1 MQYFPILNNYIDLQ
15 VMVCSPNNTPQTP
28 DLTTGNIIVTEYPAS
43 GNTTYSEEP
52 GEPTHNN
59 LILSF
64 AGGSIAVLVFLIA
77 GFAGIKVYKAKFSR
91 RRNFNYTLSEDNGN
105 IVGDENRVNC

>member
-1 MQYFPILNNYIDLQ
+1 
-15 VMVCSPNNTPQTP
+15 MVCSSNNPSETSDSEIIP
-28 DLTTGNIIVTEYPAS
+28 DLTTKRTGESQDLVQNATNIEGN
-43 GNTTYSEEP
+43 EEAA
-52 GEPTHNN
+52 HNS

-64 AGGSIAVLVFLIA
+64 AGGSIAVLVFLII
-77 GFAGIKVYKAKFSR
+77 GFAGVKVYKAKFSR

>member
-1 MQYFPILNNYIDLQ
+1 
-15 VMVCSPNNTPQTP
+15 MVCSSNNPSETADIDVIH
-28 DLTTGNIIVTEYPAS
+28 DLTTKETSKSQDLIQNATKI
-43 GNTTYSEEP
+43 EED
-52 GEPTHNN
+52 EEATHNN

-64 AGGSIAVLVFLIA
+64 AGGSIAVLVFLII
-77 GFAGIKVYKAKFSR
+77 GFAGVKVYKAKFSR

>member
-1 MQYFPILNNYIDLQ
+1 
-15 VMVCSPNNTPQTP
+15 MVCSTNDSPQNEDVTTESGIRKSEN
-28 DLTTGNIIVTEYPAS
+28 LTLGNSTKVDDS
-43 GNTTYSEEP
+43 GDS
-52 GEPTHNN
+52 THNN
-59 LILSF
+59 IVLRF
-64 AGGSIAVLVFLIA
+64 AGGSIAVLIFLII

>member
-1 MQYFPILNNYIDLQ
+1 MALNDYIDLQ

-28 DLTTGNIIVTEYPAS
+28 DLTTGTIIVTEYPTS
-43 GNTTYSEEP
+43 GNTTYPDDP

>member
-1 MQYFPILNNYIDLQ
+1 
-15 VMVCSPNNTPQTP
+15 MVCSSNNPSDTSDTEEIY
-28 DLTTGNIIVTEYPAS
+28 DLTTKKTGESQDLIQNATNIEGN
-43 GNTTYSEEP
+43 EEA
-52 GEPTHNN
+52 THNN

-64 AGGSIAVLVFLIA
+64 AGGSIAVLVFLII
-77 GFAGIKVYKAKFSR
+77 GFAGVKVYKAKFSR

>member
-1 MQYFPILNNYIDLQ
+1 MHCSSEDPPPSPTLIDPCNPSKDESCNNPLNEETDLKN
-15 VMVCSPNNTPQTP
+15 STATKA
-28 DLTTGNIIVTEYPAS
+28 TEEDS
-43 GNTTYSEEP
+43 K
-52 GEPTHNN
+52 HNN

-64 AGGSIAVLVFLIA
+64 AGASVAVIGFLII
-77 GFAGIKVYKAKFSR
+77 GFAGIKLYKAKFSR

>member
-1 MQYFPILNNYIDLQ
+1 
-15 VMVCSPNNTPQTP
+15 MVCSSNNPSDTADTDFIN
-28 DLTTGNIIVTEYPAS
+28 DLTTKETSKSQDLIQNATNI
-43 GNTTYSEEP
+43 EED
-52 GEPTHNN
+52 GEVTHNN

-64 AGGSIAVLVFLIA
+64 AGGSIAVLVFLII
-77 GFAGIKVYKAKFSR
+77 GFAGVKVYKAKFSR

>member
-1 MQYFPILNNYIDLQ
+1 
-15 VMVCSPNNTPQTP
+15 MVCSPNNTPQTDDLITETP
-28 DLTTGNIIVTEYPAS
+28 VGSETESRSEDLTS
-43 GNTTYSEEP
+43 KNTTEIGGTEAP
-52 GEPTHNN
+52 PTDNN

-77 GFAGIKVYKAKFSR
+77 GFAGIKLYKAKYSR

>member
-1 MQYFPILNNYIDLQ
+1 
-15 VMVCSPNNTPQTP
+15 MVCSSNNPSDTSNTEIID
-28 DLTTGNIIVTEYPAS
+28 DLTTEKTGKSQDLIQNATNI
-43 GNTTYSEEP
+43 EED
-52 GEPTHNN
+52 GEGTHNN

-64 AGGSIAVLVFLIA
+64 AGGSIAVLVFLII
-77 GFAGIKVYKAKFSR
+77 GFAGVKVYKAKFSR